1 MEGMSNAFR
10 FIVLTP
16 PGLADASLAIAAS
29 RAGALGVVNLEH
41 SRTPEAAV
49 AAVEKANQFA
59 RNPFGVRLGVGDDAL
74 LDKLLAAGPDLM
86 ATVVLTATEKDH
98 LRVQAHKASRQGLEV
113 VIEVTS
119 VEEAHT
125 AVEAGCDALIA
136 RGHEAGGRGGGGG
149 GVGLPARGRR

>member
-1 MEGMSNAFR
+1 MSNAFR

-16 PGLADASLAIAAS
+16 SRLADPSLAIAAS
-29 RAGALGVVNLEH
+29 RAGA
-41 SRTPEAAV
+41 
-49 AAVEKANQFA
+49 
-59 RNPFGVRLGVGDDAL
+59 FGVRLGAGDDAL
-74 LDKLLAAGPDLM
+74 LDKLVAAGSDLM
-86 ATVVLTATEKDH
+86 AAVVLTATEKDH
-98 LRVQAHKASRQGLEV
+98 LRVQAHKARRQGLEV